1 MSTSTS
7 RLDMKGIVSFTL
19 IAYGLAWLIA
29 SPLWISGQGLRHP
42 LALPLMAGMMF
53 APSIAALIVTR
64 FISRPAEG
72 VRAALGMRLG
82 KGRRWG
88 WYWLFAW
95 LAVPLIILASIM
107 VGAALGLIT
116 LDLAGFSGYR
126 ALLEQAG
133 AGATLEQLPI
143 QALVLIQLA
152 TAFGIAPLINAIPA
166 LGEELGWRGYL
177 LPQLLPLGQWPALLI
192 SGAIWGLWHAP
203 VILLGYNYPQH
214 PQLGVLLMVGFCMIW
229 GVIFGWLRLAT
240 GSVWPAMLAHAALNG
255 IAGATVLL
263 LQAGT
268 SYDTALAGP
277 LGLAGWILPLLLI
290 GLLAAAHRLPA
301 RDAPDAERDLQGASP
316 AAETGLLS
324 GHDLR

>member
-1 MSTSTS
+1 MNTSTS
-7 RLDMKGIVSFTL
+7 QLDRKGIVSFTL
-19 IAYGLAWLIA
+19 IAYGLAWLIV
-29 SPLWISGQGLRHP
+29 SPLWVSGQGLRHP

-53 APSIAALIVTR
+53 SPSIAALIVTR

-72 VRAALGMRLG
+72 MRVALGLQLG

-95 LAVPLIILASIM
+95 LAVPLIILASIFSS
-107 VGAALGLIT
+107 AALGLIR

-126 ALLEQAG
+126 AVLEQAG
-133 AGATLEQLPI
+133 AGAALEQLPI

-152 TAFGIAPLINAIPA
+152 TAFSIAPLINAIPA

-229 GVIFGWLRLAT
+229 GVIFGWLRLST
-240 GSVWPAMLAHAALNG
+240 GSVWPAMLAHGALNG
-255 IAGATVLL
+255 IAGATALF
-263 LQAGT
+263 LQAGA

-277 LGLAGWILPLLLI
+277 LGLAGWLLPLLLI
-290 GLLAAAHRLPA
+290 GLLAARSRLTVRYLPSSLG
-301 RDAPDAERDLQGASP
+301 REG
-316 AAETGLLS
+316 
-324 GHDLR
+324 